1 MLNPNFML
9 IYVKDAKRSRHF
21 YAELFDRDPVEESSY
36 FAMFVLDSGLKF
48 AMWSR
53 EKVLPAPTEQAG
65 GSELVFS
72 VDSDPALEALH
83 NVWICR
89 DLAIAQQPTRLDFGY
104 SFVALD
110 PDGHRLR
117 VYAPAEDATQ

>member
-1 MLNPNFML
+1 MFNPNFML
-9 IYVKDAKRSRHF
+9 IYVKDAKRSRQF
-21 YAELFDRDPVEESSY
+21 YAELFDRDPVEESPD

-53 EKVLPAPTEQAG
+53 EKALPAPAVELG

-72 VDSDPALEALH
+72 VDSDAALEALH
-83 NVWICR
+83 SEWIGR
-89 DLAIAQQPTRLDFGY
+89 ELAIAQQPTRLDFGY

>member
-1 MLNPNFML
+1 MFNPNFML

-21 YAELFDRDPVEESSY
+21 YAELFNRDPVEESSD
-36 FAMFVLDSGLKF
+36 FAMFVLESGLKF

-53 EKVLPAPTEQAG
+53 EKVLPAPAVEPG

-72 VDSDPALEALH
+72 VDSDAALDALH
-83 NVWICR
+83 REWIGR
-89 DLAIAQQPTRLDFGY
+89 DLAIAQQPIRLDFGY

-117 VYAPAEDATQ
+117 AYAPAEDTTE

>member
-72 VDSDPALEALH
+72 VDSDAALEALYSE
-83 NVWICR
+83 WTG
-89 DLAIAQQPTRLDFGY
+89 LGIAVVQQPARLDFGY

-110 PDGHRLR
+110 PDGQRLR
-117 VYAPAEDATQ
+117 VYAPAEDTIE